1 MKLTDVKNRKVFEGI
16 EITNEVIRPVSEKWV
31 DGLVHETDNLQ
42 LTIKSINEKPIT
54 DVMAYLY
61 YYDANGKELGH
72 DFDITDSKIKQ
83 DKEARLSFMLSP
95 PDYFKYAE
103 LEIKAEYEERY
114 NFKANIIFF
123 VVCAAAI
130 YGYQFFKSA

>member
-16 EITNEVIRPVSEKWV
+16 EITNEVIRPVAEKWV

-42 LTIKSINEKPIT
+42 LTIKSISEKPIT

-72 DFDITDSKIKQ
+72 EFDITDSKIKQ
-83 DKEARLSFMLSP
+83 GQEARLSFMLLP
-95 PDYFKYAE
+95 PDNFKSAE
-103 LEIKAEYEERY
+103 IELKAEYEEKHNY
-114 NFKANIIFF
+114 KASIIFF
-123 VVCAAAI
+123 VICLAVI
-130 YGYQFFKSA
+130 YGYELFKSA

>member
-1 MKLTDVKNRKVFEGI
+1 
-16 EITNEVIRPVSEKWV
+16 
-31 DGLVHETDNLQ
+31 
-42 LTIKSINEKPIT
+42 
-54 DVMAYLY
+54 
-61 YYDANGKELGH
+61 
-72 DFDITDSKIKQ
+72 
-83 DKEARLSFMLSP
+83 MLSP